1 MKVTLLNYTPL
12 DICSQAIR
20 TCWQSF
26 DKSDNGG
33 VKDLALINRVG
44 NELKHSSTL
53 EHLYYNFYIEGI
65 SRACLQELARHRVAS
80 LSVKSSRYTLKEL
93 NAINLD
99 NNEDW
104 KVVASKYIRLQEGI
118 EDYQV
123 EQFKLLV
130 KAVHRTKSN
139 DIAKYCL
146 PESYLTSLSWSI
158 NARSLQNFLS
168 LRTSRA
174 AFEEIRELAYDIYDE
189 LPKTHQFLFKDSL
202 YQTKE

>member
-53 EHLYYNFYIEGI
+53 EHLYYNFYIEDI
-65 SRACLQELARHRVAS
+65 SRACLQELARHRIAS

-93 NAINLD
+93 NSIDLD
-99 NNEDW
+99 TTENWEDL
-104 KVVASKYIRLQEGI
+104 ASKYIKLK
-118 EDYQV
+118 EDIKEYQIQ
-123 EQFKLLV
+123 QFKLLV
-130 KAVHRTKSN
+130 KAVHKCKSN
-139 DIAKYCL
+139 DIAKYCM

-158 NARSLQNFLS
+158 NARSLQNFLN
-168 LRTSRA
+168 LRTSKA
-174 AFEEIRELAYDIYDE
+174 ALEEIRELAYAVYGE
-189 LPKTHQFLFKDSL
+189 LPKSHKFVFKDSL